1 MLFQEV
7 VVRMKLYMIEN
18 FDTYIEGGSFLRVCL
33 RVLCCIEILE
43 YCKIFLR
50 IYNNM

>member
-18 FDTYIEGGSFLRVCL
+18 FDTYIEGGSFLRAAWEFYV
-33 RVLCCIEILE
+33 VL
-43 YCKIFLR
+43 KF
-50 IYNNM
+50 